1 MLSSFAIAL
10 FSSFVLTY
18 LLAAVARRRGWCS
31 PLGTS
36 SHHAH
41 RQPTPRLGGAA
52 ICFAVLIA
60 LAGAAVLPA
69 RIVEPGSVHV
79 GLVTAILATAMVM
92 FSTGLVDDWRPQ
104 SAGRKLI
111 LQVLAAGLLLYW
123 IGTSFGVPGWE
134 ESRVLALS
142 AAMAAGFWIVL
153 LTNGFNLI
161 DGLDGLAGITAAIS
175 CAVLFLAALIVHDG
189 TGALLSVVMGGALL
203 GFLPHNVRSAT
214 IFLGD
219 CGSLFTGFLLGAV
232 GLAVVRNSSRAMA
245 VCFLLSCFLLPVS
258 DTVLAVTRRFLSG
271 RRIFAPDREHI
282 HHRLL
287 AAGLAPHAV
296 VGWLSAVAI
305 LFGAIALCFLVFGLI
320 TLLVAIPALAG
331 IGLAAVVKLR
341 YAELSE
347 LGQMTRNVALL
358 KPVIRRDIALRRAAY
373 ACSDSLALPQV
384 CDLLRQTFEQSG
396 FDGLE
401 IHIPGALNTNGAAGF
416 SVGPDGVTRYRWS
429 RDGQAALS
437 PAERKAAWRLAIDLV
452 GDQQQKAGMMILTR
466 GHHKGP
472 VLVDVNLLLG
482 EVADAVGGAMS
493 RATQNAASPAQRPNH
508 QGKRAPAA

>member
-18 LLAAVARRRGWCS
+18 VLAAVARRRGWCS
-31 PLGTS
+31 PLGTI

-41 RQPTPRLGGAA
+41 RRPTPRLGGAA
-52 ICFAVLIA
+52 IGFAVLIA
-60 LAGAAVLPA
+60 LAGAAVLPS
-69 RIVEPGSVHV
+69 RIVSPGSVHV

-111 LQVLAAGLLLYW
+111 LQVLAAGLLLWW

-175 CAVLFLAALIVHDG
+175 CAVLFVAALIVHDG

-232 GLAVVRNSSRAMA
+232 GLAVVRNSSRAVA
-245 VCFLLSCFLLPVS
+245 VCFLFSCFLLPVS

-296 VGWLSAVAI
+296 VGWLSAVAL
-305 LFGAIALCFLVFGLI
+305 LFGAIALGFLVFGLI
-320 TLLVAIPALAG
+320 TLLVAIPALVG
-331 IGLAAVVKLR
+331 IGLAGLVKLR

-347 LGQMTRNVALL
+347 LGQITRNVVLL
-358 KPVIRRDIALRRAAY
+358 RPVIRQDIALRRAAH
-373 ACSDSLALPQV
+373 ACNDSLALPQV
-384 CDLLRQTFEQSG
+384 CDMLRQTFERGG

-401 IHIPGALNTNGAAGF
+401 IRIPGAFDTNGAAGF
-416 SVGPDGVTRYRWS
+416 SIGPDGVTCYRWAK
-429 RDGQAALS
+429 DGQAALS
-437 PAERKAAWRLAIDLV
+437 PADRAPAWRLAIDLV
-452 GDQQQKAGMMILTR
+452 GAERQKAGMLILTR

-482 EVADAVGGAMS
+482 EVAEAVGSAVN
-493 RATQNAASPAQRPNH
+493 RAAQSQASPVRQPDYKTKQVH
-508 QGKRAPAA
+508 AA